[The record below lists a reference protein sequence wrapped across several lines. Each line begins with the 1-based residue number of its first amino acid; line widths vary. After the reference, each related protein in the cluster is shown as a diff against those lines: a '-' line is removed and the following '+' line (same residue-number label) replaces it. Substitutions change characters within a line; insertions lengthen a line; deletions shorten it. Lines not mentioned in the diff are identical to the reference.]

1 MTIINHPPAE
11 PTTGRHVA
19 APPAD
24 ALYGLDERLTG
35 RLITPAHGEWAA
47 ARMPWNVVVDQ
58 QPLAVVVAAHA
69 DDVIA
74 TVRFAA
80 ERGLTVAA
88 QPSGHAATTASTGTI
103 LLRTGA
109 LQDIHVDTAARVARV
124 GAGVKWGSLQAA
136 LEGTGLTGLVG
147 SNPDVTVVG
156 YCLGGGLSWFSRA
169 FGRGSGA
176 MRAVEI
182 VDPAGEHRWVTDAT
196 DPELMWA
203 LRGGGGDLAVVTAVE
218 IDLFGAPEIY
228 GGLLM
233 FPGDAARPVL
243 AAFATATA
251 SAPEQLSLWAMLMHL
266 PDVEMLP
273 PEVRGQSFTVV
284 GAVHLGAPDAAERLL
299 APVRAAAPVVR
310 DTMRPIGPSEVGL
323 VAEEPVEPTP
333 AVLAAT
339 YAHTFD
345 DAAIDRILAVAGVGS
360 GTPLIQVQVRHLG
373 GALARDARP
382 AVAGPRPDRYLLSA
396 MSMIMAPEH
405 ATPVFGALDDFLAQ
419 VGPWSSEAAPL
430 TFLDRGEPLTR
441 AYVGSDLDRLKALKS
456 SLDPA
461 GVIRGNVPIPRA

>member
-1 MTIINHPPAE
+1 MTIINRPPAA
-11 PTTGRHVA
+11 PTSGRHA
-19 APPAD
+19 ADSASD
-24 ALYGLDERLTG
+24 ALHGLAERLAG
-35 RLITPAHGEWAA
+35 RLVTPDDPTWAT

-69 DDVIA
+69 DDVVA

-109 LQDIHVDTAARVARV
+109 LQDIRIDARARVARI

-169 FGRGSGA
+169 FGRGAGA
-176 MRAVEI
+176 LRAVEI
-182 VDPAGEHRWVTDAT
+182 VDATGEHRWVTDAT

-203 LRGGGGDLAVVTAVE
+203 LRGGGGDLAIVTAVE

-228 GGLLM
+228 GGLLV
-233 FPGDAARPVL
+233 FPGAAARPVL
-243 AAFATATA
+243 QAFTAATRT
-251 SAPEQLSLWAMLMHL
+251 APEQLTLWAMLMHL
-266 PDVEMLP
+266 PDVEMVP
-273 PEVRGQSFTVV
+273 PEMRGQSFTVV
-284 GAVHLGAPDAAERLL
+284 GAVHLGSAEAAEQLL
-299 APVRAAAPVVR
+299 APLRAAAPVLR
-310 DTMRPIGPSEVGL
+310 DTLRPIGPGEVGL
-323 VAEEPVEPTP
+323 VAEEPVDPTP
-333 AVLAAT
+333 AVLCAT
-339 YAHTFD
+339 YAHTVD

-360 GTPLIQVQVRHLG
+360 GTPLVQVQVRHLG
-373 GALARDARP
+373 GALSRDARP
-382 AVAGPRPDRYLLSA
+382 AVAGPRPEQYLVSGMA
-396 MSMIMAPEH
+396 MIMAPEH
-405 ATPVFGALDDFLAQ
+405 AGPVLGALDGFLAEL
-419 VGPWSSEAAPL
+419 GPWSSEAAPL

-441 AYVGSDLDRLKALKS
+441 AYVGADLERLQALKS
-456 SLDPA
+456 AVDPA